1 LTFDNGR
8 LTSDSRPRISR
19 LPVLPDLVSFTESSA
34 QAMKSLT
41 IALAT
46 AKEAIRQPAFFVM
59 AVFAGALLI
68 VTVFVPYFTFGE
80 DMKMY
85 KDTGLTTISFFCMLL
100 ALLTASSTVADEIE
114 GKTAITLLSKPI
126 NRRQFIVGK
135 FMGIELGVLALYIIL
150 GTLFAA
156 GVWYKY
162 SYDLRE
168 SAGTPEAGK
177 QWAQVMQVM
186 PGLVLGFFEVTVL
199 TSISVAISTRLPMLA
214 NLVVCILIFFLGH
227 LSPVL
232 VELEKQGRVNELVG
246 FMAKFFAWALPSLEF
261 FNASPSIST
270 GAVIPWL
277 GYVLPVFGYCVLY
290 SGAALLFAFLLFED
304 RDLA

>member
-1 LTFDNGR
+1 
-8 LTSDSRPRISR
+8 
-19 LPVLPDLVSFTESSA
+19 
-34 QAMKSLT
+34 MKAIT

-59 AVFAGALLI
+59 AFFAGALLI
-68 VTVFVPYFTFGE
+68 VTIFVSYFTFGE
-80 DMKMY
+80 DIKMY

-126 NRRQFIVGK
+126 NRRQFIIGK
-135 FMGIELGVLALYIIL
+135 FLGIELGVLALYTIL
-150 GTLFAA
+150 GALFAA

-162 SYDLRE
+162 PYDMRE
-168 SAGTPEAGK
+168 SAGSVVESSK
-177 QWAQVMQVM
+177 QWAQVYQVL
-186 PGLVLGFFEVTVL
+186 PGLALGFFEVSIL
-199 TSISVAISTRLPMLA
+199 TAISVAISTRLPMLA

-232 VELEKQGRVNELVG
+232 VEVAGQGQVNDLVS
-246 FMAKFFAWALPSLEF
+246 FMAKLFAFALPSLEF
-261 FNASPSIST
+261 FNAGPSIST
-270 GAVIPWL
+270 GALIPWV
-277 GYVLPVFGYCVLY
+277 GYVLPALGYCVLY
-290 SGAALLFAFLLFED
+290 CGAALLFAFLLFED

>member
-1 LTFDNGR
+1 
-8 LTSDSRPRISR
+8 
-19 LPVLPDLVSFTESSA
+19 
-34 QAMKSLT
+34 MKSLT

-59 AVFAGALLI
+59 AAFAGGLLL
-68 VTVFVPYFTFGE
+68 VTIWVSYFTFGE
-80 DMKMY
+80 DIKMY

-100 ALLTASSTVADEIE
+100 ALLTASSTVAEEIE

-135 FMGIELGVLALYIIL
+135 FLGIELGVLALYVLL
-150 GTLFAA
+150 GSLFAA
-156 GVWYKY
+156 GVFYKY
-162 SYDLRE
+162 EYDLRE
-168 SAGTPEAGK
+168 SAGGLAERAK
-177 QWAQVMQVM
+177 QWEQVRQVL
-186 PGLVLGFFEVTVL
+186 PGLVLGYMEVTVL

-232 VELEKQGRVNELVG
+232 VEAANAENSQVNELVG
-246 FMAKFFAWALPSLEF
+246 FMAKLFGFVLPGLEF
-261 FNASPSIST
+261 FNAGPSIST
-270 GAVIPWL
+270 GAVIPWVD
-277 GYVLPVFGYCVLY
+277 YVLPALGYCVMY

>member
-1 LTFDNGR
+1 
-8 LTSDSRPRISR
+8 
-19 LPVLPDLVSFTESSA
+19 
-34 QAMKSLT
+34 MKAIT

-46 AKEAIRQPAFFVM
+46 AKETVRQPAFFVM
-59 AVFAGALLI
+59 AFFAAALLI
-68 VTVFVPYFTFGE
+68 VTIFVSYFTFGE
-80 DMKMY
+80 DLKMY

-135 FMGIELGVLALYIIL
+135 FMGIELGVLALYVLL
-150 GTLFAA
+150 GALFAA

-162 SYDLRE
+162 AYDLRE
-168 SAGTPEAGK
+168 SAGSTADQAK
-177 QWAQVMQVM
+177 RWAQVMQVI
-186 PGLVLGFFEVTVL
+186 PGLALGFFEVTIL
-199 TSISVAISTRLPMLA
+199 TSVSVAISTRLPMLP

-232 VELEKQGRVNELVG
+232 IEVSDQGRANELIA
-246 FMAKFFAWALPSLEF
+246 FMAKLFGAILPGLEY
-261 FNASPSIST
+261 FNAGPSIST
-270 GAVIPWL
+270 GAVIPWFT
-277 GYVLPVFGYCVLY
+277 YVLPVLGYTMLY

>member
-1 LTFDNGR
+1 
-8 LTSDSRPRISR
+8 
-19 LPVLPDLVSFTESSA
+19 
-34 QAMKSLT
+34 MKSLT

-46 AKEAIRQPAFFVM
+46 AKEAVRQPAFFVM

-68 VTVFVPYFTFGE
+68 GTIFVPCFTFGE
-80 DMKMY
+80 DIKMY
-85 KDTGLTTISFFCMLL
+85 KDTGLTTISFFCMFL

-126 NRRQFIVGK
+126 NRRQFIIGK
-135 FMGIELGVLALYIIL
+135 FLGIELGVLALYCLL
-150 GTLFAA
+150 GLLFAA

-162 SYDLRE
+162 AYDLRE
-168 SAGTPEAGK
+168 SAGGFAESAK
-177 QWAQVMQVM
+177 QWAQVLQIL

-199 TSISVAISTRLPMLA
+199 TAISVAISTRLPMLA

-232 VELEKQGRVNELVG
+232 VEVTSQGEAKGTINELVY
-246 FMAKFFAWALPSLEF
+246 FMARFFAWALPSLEF
-261 FNASPSIST
+261 FNAGPSIST
-270 GAVIPWL
+270 GAVIPWF
-277 GYVLPVFGYCVLY
+277 GYVLPAFVYCVLY